1 MNTIVDVTNYVMLGT
16 GKPIRAYELSRL
28 SLPIVVRFARPGEK
42 LLALD
47 GKPYEL
53 NETHLVIADSEKA
66 IGLGGVMGGE
76 ETGVSSGPTTVLVES
91 ADFDPGLV
99 RRTSRGL
106 GLISD
111 PRFRFD
117 RGVDPK
123 SVSFAAQ
130 RAVQVIQE

>member
-47 GKPYEL
+47 GKTYEL

-66 IGLGGVMGGE
+66 IGLGGEMGGE
-76 ETGVSSGPTTVLVES
+76 ETGVSSGTTTVLVES
-91 ADFDPGLV
+91 AYFDPGLFS
-99 RRTSRGL
+99 RTNRVL
-106 GLISD
+106 GLISN
-111 PRFRFD
+111 
-117 RGVDPK
+117 
-123 SVSFAAQ
+123 VSFHYERGLTPQ
-130 RAVQVIQE
+130 P